1 MSELGAEPYRDGRM
15 STKKLPPLAIALR
28 PSPKTAARSKSPGD
42 PAVAVSLLPK
52 TPAMSK
58 LPALGLAFAP
68 RLSPVSLPMSMAMSL
83 LPIPSPPK
91 GPVPPARP
99 KSPVPPVASAMLP
112 LPMAIAMSPVPEV
125 AV

>member
-1 MSELGAEPYRDGRM
+1 MLGHTSAAMTLDVYADLFR
-15 STKKLPPLAIALR
+15 LR
-28 PSPKTAARSKSPGD
+28 PGHGCRECGQNVATAGQF
-42 PAVAVSLLPK
+42 
-52 TPAMSK
+52 
-58 LPALGLAFAP
+58 ALIFDTENASTSAGLAFAP

>member
-1 MSELGAEPYRDGRM
+1 MCTPICFDSDLDTVAEN
-15 STKKLPPLAIALR
+15 
-28 PSPKTAARSKSPGD
+28 
-42 PAVAVSLLPK
+42 VALLPHVK
-52 TPAMSK
+52 MRAK
-58 LPALGLAFAP
+58 GD
-68 RLSPVSLPMSMAMSL
+68 SL